1 MNDITRRGKQHR
13 KQERHLQDRSQD
25 SGRRPRSAPQANR
38 RTRRERADDRQT
50 WIASAL
56 RWITGSTE
64 QGLRDRN
71 STGKNQQESSFPLV
85 SRKPLKAND
94 NIPGKKAAAQPKQR
108 LYAVA
113 HKVFDLEPEM
123 TRQARVLNEKEIR
136 KVLLYIANHKHASR
150 NRCLFLFTHLVGTR
164 VGETAKLRI
173 CDVLAS
179 DGDIRDEV
187 RLSAEQTKGDRG
199 RTLYISE
206 RMKDELRRY
215 LRARF
220 NITDIAVVTY
230 TDTSRALFPTQ
241 KHADRGFTPSTLAQ
255 YFHYLYK
262 SCGLDGASSH
272 SGRRYFATSLSEK
285 AVSPKTLQHL
295 LGHAQIQTTMRYIEV
310 TPSHM
315 RAAVALL

>member
-1 MNDITRRGKQHR
+1 
-13 KQERHLQDRSQD
+13 
-25 SGRRPRSAPQANR
+25 
-38 RTRRERADDRQT
+38 
-50 WIASAL
+50 
-56 RWITGSTE
+56 
-64 QGLRDRN
+64 
-71 STGKNQQESSFPLV
+71 
-85 SRKPLKAND
+85 
-94 NIPGKKAAAQPKQR
+94 
-108 LYAVA
+108 
-113 HKVFDLEPEM
+113 M

-220 NITDIAVVTY
+220 NVTDIAVVTY

-315 RAAVALL
+315 KAAVALL

>member
-1 MNDITRRGKQHR
+1 
-13 KQERHLQDRSQD
+13 
-25 SGRRPRSAPQANR
+25 
-38 RTRRERADDRQT
+38 
-50 WIASAL
+50 
-56 RWITGSTE
+56 
-64 QGLRDRN
+64 
-71 STGKNQQESSFPLV
+71 
-85 SRKPLKAND
+85 
-94 NIPGKKAAAQPKQR
+94 
-108 LYAVA
+108 
-113 HKVFDLEPEM
+113 LELEM

-164 VGETAKLRI
+164 VGETSKLRI

-179 DGDIRDEV
+179 DGEIRDEV

-199 RTLYISE
+199 RTLYISD

-215 LRARF
+215 LRSRF
-220 NITDIAVVTY
+220 NVTDIAVVTY

-315 RAAVALL
+315 KAAVALL

>member
-1 MNDITRRGKQHR
+1 MNRRDKHSRTNKSQHQGSQQHQSRRGRGQ
-13 KQERHLQDRSQD
+13 
-25 SGRRPRSAPQANR
+25 
-38 RTRRERADDRQT
+38 RADDRQT
-50 WIASAL
+50 WISSAL
-56 RWITGSTE
+56 RWITGSIDGE
-64 QGLRDRN
+64 SRDGHHA
-71 STGKNQQESSFPLV
+71 GKNQQESSFPLV
-85 SRKPLKAND
+85 PRKPLKANGK
-94 NIPGKKAAAQPKQR
+94 NSGKKTAAQPKQR
-108 LYAVA
+108 LYALE
-113 HKVFDLEPEM
+113 HKAFDLEPEM

-136 KVLLYIANHKHASR
+136 KVLLYIANHKHAAR

-173 CDVLAS
+173 CDVLGS
-179 DGDIRDEV
+179 DGTIRDEV
-187 RLSAEQTKGDRG
+187 RLAAEQTKGDRG
-199 RTLYISE
+199 RTLYISD

-215 LRARF
+215 LQARF
-220 NITDIAVVTY
+220 RVTDLAVINY

-315 RAAVALL
+315 KAAVALL

>member
-1 MNDITRRGKQHR
+1 MNRIDKHSGTNKRQHQDSKEHRNNRRRGQ
-13 KQERHLQDRSQD
+13 
-25 SGRRPRSAPQANR
+25 
-38 RTRRERADDRQT
+38 RTDDRQT
-50 WIASAL
+50 WISSAL
-56 RWITGSTE
+56 RWITGSIDA
-64 QGLRDRN
+64 GIRDDHHEGN
-71 STGKNQQESSFPLV
+71 NQQEYLFPLV
-85 SRKPLKAND
+85 SRKPLNKGRK
-94 NIPGKKAAAQPKQR
+94 ISGGKSAHRPNQR
-108 LYAVA
+108 LYTQK
-113 HKVFDLEPEM
+113 HKAFDLELEM

-164 VGETAKLRI
+164 VGETSKLRI

-179 DGDIRDEV
+179 DGEIRDEV

-199 RTLYISE
+199 RTLYIND

-215 LRARF
+215 LLARF
-220 NITDIAVVTY
+220 NVTDIAVVTY

>member
-1 MNDITRRGKQHR
+1 M
-13 KQERHLQDRSQD
+13 
-25 SGRRPRSAPQANR
+25 NR
-38 RTRRERADDRQT
+38 RDKQSGTNKKYQLTHSNTREHERGSRQHQSRRQRRERTDDRQT
-50 WIASAL
+50 WISSAL
-56 RWITGSTE
+56 RWITGSVDSE
-64 QGLRDRN
+64 RHNGHH
-71 STGKNQQESSFPLV
+71 TGNNQQESSFSLV
-85 SRKPLKAND
+85 SRKPLKSNGI
-94 NIPGKKAAAQPKQR
+94 IPGKKTAAQPKQR

-113 HKVFDLEPEM
+113 HKAFDLEPEM

-150 NRCLFLFTHLVGTR
+150 NRCLFFFTHLVGTR

-173 CDVLAS
+173 CDVLGS
-179 DGDIRDEV
+179 NGEIRDEV
-187 RLSAEQTKGDRG
+187 RLAAEQTKGDRG
-199 RTLYISE
+199 RTLYISD

-215 LRARF
+215 LQARF
-220 NITDIAVVTY
+220 RVTDLAVINY

-310 TPSHM
+310 TPHHM

>member
-1 MNDITRRGKQHR
+1 MNQRDKHDRTNNKQLQGSQQHRNKRRRGQ
-13 KQERHLQDRSQD
+13 
-25 SGRRPRSAPQANR
+25 
-38 RTRRERADDRQT
+38 RTDDRQT
-50 WIASAL
+50 WISSAL
-56 RWITGSTE
+56 RWITGSIDAE
-64 QGLRDRN
+64 RGDGHHSEN
-71 STGKNQQESSFPLV
+71 NQQESSFPLV
-85 SRKPLKAND
+85 SRKPLKTNG
-94 NIPGKKAAAQPKQR
+94 NIPGKKAAAQPNQR
-108 LYAVA
+108 LYTQT
-113 HKVFDLEPEM
+113 HKAFDLELEM

-164 VGETAKLRI
+164 VGETSKLRI

-179 DGDIRDEV
+179 DGEIRDEV

-199 RTLYISE
+199 RTLYISD

-215 LRARF
+215 LRSRF
-220 NITDIAVVTY
+220 NVTDIAVVTY

-241 KHADRGFTPSTLAQ
+241 KQADRGFTPSTLAQ

-315 RAAVALL
+315 KAAVALL

>member
-1 MNDITRRGKQHR
+1 
-13 KQERHLQDRSQD
+13 
-25 SGRRPRSAPQANR
+25 
-38 RTRRERADDRQT
+38 
-50 WIASAL
+50 
-56 RWITGSTE
+56 
-64 QGLRDRN
+64 
-71 STGKNQQESSFPLV
+71 LV
-85 SRKPLKAND
+85 SRKPLKANG
-94 NIPGKKAAAQPKQR
+94 NIPGKKAAAQPNQR
-108 LYAVA
+108 LYTQT
-113 HKVFDLEPEM
+113 HKAFDLELEM

-164 VGETAKLRI
+164 VGETSKLRI

-179 DGDIRDEV
+179 DGEIRDEV

-199 RTLYISE
+199 RTLYISD

-215 LRARF
+215 LRSRF
-220 NITDIAVVTY
+220 NVTDIAVVTY

-241 KHADRGFTPSTLAQ
+241 KQADRGFTPSTLAQ

-315 RAAVALL
+315 KAAVALL